1 MAAKPLFEIAPL
13 APWLERGDTVLT
25 ANHRLARYI
34 QRAWDEHQRASGA
47 RAWATAPASAVE
59 SWLLARWE
67 AAVAAGRLPL
77 RRCLEPAA
85 IHYLWRRVIAAD
97 DAGDSGF
104 SLLQPGEAARLA
116 QRARDTLLRWRIDC
130 REEAIRQL
138 FRLGG
143 DSAHFLRWL
152 DRFEGELSRLALAT
166 PADCLQDLL
175 EDLLDDSSPD
185 AVPLVLVAC
194 HDLSPLVS
202 ACLARLGA
210 PLETAPAA
218 APRAAREVRC
228 YAEQHDE
235 LRAVADW
242 CAERTRVQPGARIGV
257 VIDADPVRR
266 AALDYQLR
274 RAFDCVDANYHRLPV
289 NYSAGLALD
298 RAPLVRDALGLLSLL
313 EGSVEVT
320 SLLGLLRSRFLL
332 LPDRDEPA
340 MVTFVERLRAL
351 GARRIEAGLLRYQ
364 AGRAGTVLGQRLLEL
379 RAVIE
384 RPGRKDG
391 PGWVALFGK
400 VLAAFGWPGA
410 RLDSLEYQQHG
421 LWEETLR
428 SFERCAGLGPPL
440 SAQEALQLLR
450 ECLAQRVFQPK
461 TADTDIQVLGAL
473 EAGGLAFDA
482 LWVTGMHAGAWPAP
496 ARPNPLIP
504 LSLQRREKMP
514 QCTPEGE
521 HAFASQLLARYAGAV
536 DTLVMST
543 ALAAEGAP
551 LLPSP
556 YLGDLPGPE
565 PAPAAG
571 EAAWRNRRD
580 AFALETAADSQAPPV
595 GEDGVRGGAGLL
607 ESQAA
612 CPFRAFAR
620 HRLRLAAP
628 EEPAPGLN
636 ALERGVLLHG
646 ALYRLW
652 GILGD
657 SATLASLDGPARRR
671 HCEASAEAAMDALV
685 PERRQVL
692 GGACLALEQGRLAA
706 TLEAWLEVEAARPQP
721 FTVLA
726 REESAE
732 VVLAGLTLRLKLDRV
747 DRLGDG
753 GELVIDYKSG
763 STQLAG
769 LFRERIESPQLPL
782 YSLVRGP
789 ALTGVAFAQLRARDL
804 RLRAAGVGSGL
815 ADLEKNLAKYLAG
828 DPTAEDWD
836 GLREAWRVRL
846 AALAEEVMTGEAA
859 VQPTASAC
867 RYCDLASLCRIGT
880 VEDAAAG
887 DDETARTLPGDEP

>member
-1 MAAKPLFEIAPL
+1 MAAKPLFDIAPL

-34 QRAWDEHQRASGA
+34 QRAWDEHQLASGA
-47 RAWATAPASAVE
+47 RAWATAPAAAVE

-97 DAGDSGF
+97 DAADTGF
-104 SLLQPGEAARLA
+104 SLVQPGEAARLA

-130 REEAIRQL
+130 RDDATRQL
-138 FRLGG
+138 FGLGG

-152 DRFEGELSRLALAT
+152 DRFEAELARLAAAT
-166 PADCLQDLL
+166 PADCLRDLL
-175 EDLLDDSSPD
+175 EDPSP
-185 AVPLVLVAC
+185 AAGSLVLVAC

-210 PLETAPAA
+210 PLEEAPAA
-218 APRAAREVRC
+218 PARAAKEVRC

-235 LRAVADW
+235 LRAIADW
-242 CAERTRVQPGARIGV
+242 CAERSAAQPGARIGV
-257 VIDADPVRR
+257 VLDADPVRR

-274 RAFDCVDANYHRLPV
+274 RAFNCVDANYHRLPV

-298 RAPLVRDALGLLSLL
+298 RTPLVRDALALLSLL
-313 EGSVEVT
+313 EGSVDVT
-320 SLLGLLRSRFLL
+320 AFLRLLRSRFLP
-332 LPDRDEPA
+332 LPDRDDAA
-340 MVTFVERLRAL
+340 MVTLVERLRGL
-351 GARRIEAGLLRYQ
+351 GARRIELGLLRYQ
-364 AGRAGTVLGQRLLEL
+364 AGRAGTVLGQRLLAL
-379 RAVIE
+379 REVLE
-384 RPGRKDG
+384 RPGKKDG
-391 PGWVALFGK
+391 AGWVGLFRS
-400 VLAAFGWPGA
+400 VLADFGWPGA
-410 RLDSLEYQQHG
+410 GLDSLEYQQHG
-421 LWEETLR
+421 LWEETLG
-428 SFERCAGLGPPL
+428 SFERCAALGPRL
-440 SAQEALQLLR
+440 GAAEALQLLR
-450 ECLAQRVFQPK
+450 ECLAQRLFQPK

-482 LWVTGMHAGAWPAP
+482 LWVSGMHAGAWPAP

-504 LSLQRREKMP
+504 LSIQRREKMP

-521 HAFASQLLARYAGAV
+521 QAFASQLLARYAGAV

-543 ALAAEGAP
+543 ALAADGTP

-556 YLGDLPGPE
+556 FLGEAPE
-565 PAPAAG
+565 AETPPPAG
-571 EAAWRNRRD
+571 ELAWQQRRAALVLG
-580 AFALETAADSQAPPV
+580 AVADTRAPPV
-595 GEDGVRGGAGLL
+595 GEEGVRGGAGLL

-646 ALYRLW
+646 ALFSLW
-652 GILGD
+652 GRLGD
-657 SATLASLDGPARRR
+657 SATLASLDGADRRR
-671 HCEASAEAAMDALV
+671 HCDASAEAAMDALG

-692 GGACLALEQGRLAA
+692 GGACLALEQRRLAG
-706 TLEAWLEVEAARPQP
+706 TLASWLEIEAARPEP
-721 FTVLA
+721 FTVLE
-726 REESAE
+726 REATAE
-732 VVLAGLTLRLKLDRV
+732 LELAGLVLKLKLDRV
-747 DRLGDG
+747 DRLADG

-763 STQLAG
+763 STKLSG
-769 LFRERIESPQLPL
+769 LFGERIESPQLPL

-789 ALTGVAFAQLRARDL
+789 ALAGVAFAQLRPREL
-804 RLRAAGVGSGL
+804 RLQSAGVGPGL
-815 ADLEKNLAKYLAG
+815 PDLEKNLAKHLAG
-828 DPTAEDWD
+828 DPLAEDWE
-836 GLREAWRVRL
+836 GLRDAWRERL
-846 AALAEEVMTGEAA
+846 TALATEVMAGEAA
-859 VQPTASAC
+859 VQPTAGAC

-880 VEDAAAG
+880 VEDAAADG
-887 DDETARTLPGDEP
+887 DAGSALAGAEG